1 MAGRLRATRHCGVKR
16 PVHAV
21 RFPREVRSDRIEPF
35 VNRFIHPA
43 QQTEPAAQEELAFLQ
58 AIVEAVPGTFYVFDR
73 QGFFVRWNRAAQK
86 AIGVPDERMPQTN
99 VLSIV
104 FEEDRPQVKKKI
116 EEAFASGYAET
127 EARVVQVGGE
137 VRWRFMT
144 GMRVDIGDR
153 SYLVGT
159 GLDVT
164 ERRRAEQAL
173 RESEAKLRAILDSSP
188 VPIAWTDAGGRIEYI
203 NRKVTELFGYTLE
216 DVPTVERWYAAAYP
230 DEEYR
235 NGVVK
240 IWTQAT
246 NIAKQSGRPIP
257 SFEVT
262 VVCKD
267 GTQRDVSVAGSLV
280 GDRQLVMFSDLTE
293 RKVLERELEHQARTD
308 FLTGIPNRRHFLE
321 LAEIELARAHRY
333 RRPFSLLMLDLD
345 MFKDINDRYG
355 HRVGDVTLQKI
366 VEVCRQT
373 LRGVDIVGRLGG
385 EEFGIILPETDTERA
400 RQVAERVRQAVA
412 ATPIPLV
419 QGGAVFITTSV
430 GVATFSASDGNVDA
444 VLTRADQALYNAKR
458 AGRNRVSCEPELGM
472 AAWMGAPR

>member
-1 MAGRLRATRHCGVKR
+1 MFDRDASAGTARFQRETRL
-16 PVHAV
+16 
-21 RFPREVRSDRIEPF
+21 DWIEPF
-35 VNRFIHPA
+35 VNRLIDPA
-43 QQTEPAAQEELAFLQ
+43 QKPTAQEEVAFLQ
-58 AIVEAVPGTFYVFDR
+58 AVVEAVPGTFYVFDR

-86 AIGVPDERMPQTN
+86 AIGIPDELLPQTN

-104 FEEDRPQVKKKI
+104 YEEDRPLVTKKI
-116 EEAFASGYAET
+116 EEAFATGYAEA
-127 EARVVQVGGE
+127 EVRVVQAGGE
-137 VRWRFMT
+137 VRWRFIT
-144 GMRVDIGDR
+144 GTRVDIGER

-164 ERRRAEQAL
+164 ERKRAEQAL
-173 RESEAKLRAILDSSP
+173 RESEAKLQAILDSSP
-188 VPIAWTDAGGRIEYI
+188 FPIAWTDAAGRVEYI

-216 DVPTVERWYAAAYP
+216 DIPTVQHWFAAAYP
-230 DEEYR
+230 NAEYR
-235 NGVVK
+235 EAVIK
-240 IWTQAT
+240 SWTQAT
-246 NIAKQSGRPIP
+246 LIAKQTGCPIP
-257 SFEVT
+257 SFEVA

-267 GTQRDVSVAGSLV
+267 GTQRDVSVAGSLI

-321 LAEIELARAHRY
+321 LAEVELARAHRY

-355 HRVGDVTLQKI
+355 HRIGDLTLQKV

-400 RQVAERVRQAVA
+400 RQVAERVRQAIA
-412 ATPIPLV
+412 ATAVPLV
-419 QGGAVFITTSV
+419 QGGAVFVTTSV
-430 GVATFSASDGNVDA
+430 GVATFSGSDGNVDA

-458 AGRNRVSCEPELGM
+458 AGRNRVSCEPEPAL
-472 AAWMGAPR
+472 AARMDAPQ

>member
-1 MAGRLRATRHCGVKR
+1 MNRL
-16 PVHAV
+16 
-21 RFPREVRSDRIEPF
+21 
-35 VNRFIHPA
+35 IHPA
-43 QQTEPAAQEELAFLQ
+43 QQTEPTAQDEVAFLQ
-58 AIVEAVPGTFYVFDR
+58 AVVEAVPGTFYVFDR
-73 QGFFVRWNRAAQK
+73 QGLFVRWNRAAQK
-86 AIGVPDERMPQTN
+86 VIGVPDELMPQTN

-104 FEEDRPQVKKKI
+104 CEEDRPLIARKI
-116 EEAFASGYAET
+116 EEAFATGYAEA
-127 EARVVQVGGE
+127 EARVVQADGE

-144 GMRVDIGDR
+144 GKRIDIGDR

-164 ERRRAEQAL
+164 ERKRAEQAL
-173 RESEAKLRAILDSSP
+173 RESEAKLQAILDSSP
-188 VPIAWTDAGGRIEYI
+188 VPIAWTDDSGRVEYI

-216 DVPTVERWYAAAYP
+216 DVPTVERWYAVAYP
-230 DEEYR
+230 NENYR
-235 NGVVK
+235 EAVVK
-240 IWTQAT
+240 AWTQAT
-246 NIAKQSGRPIP
+246 NIAKQTGCPIP

-262 VVCKD
+262 VACKD
-267 GTQRDVSVAGSLV
+267 GTQRDVSVAGSLI
-280 GDRQLVMFSDLTE
+280 GERQLVMFADLTE

-355 HRVGDVTLQKI
+355 HRVGDLTLQKV

-400 RQVAERVRQAVA
+400 RQVAERVRQAIA

-430 GVATFSASDGNVDA
+430 GVATFSDSDGNVDA

-458 AGRNRVSCEPELGM
+458 TGRNKVSCESELALPQG
-472 AAWMGAPR
+472 